1 LAVTHLTN
9 AQKLKLY
16 SALFELNRGYGFIFS
31 ALHNLRQMGV
41 FNTLTLQELQG
52 LSKEMQ
58 SQTNHSLLE
67 TLHDLEERDWAR
79 FGKIRNEM
87 DKRLKGE

>member
-1 LAVTHLTN
+1 MAVTNLTN

-16 SALFELNRGYGFIFS
+16 SALFQLNRGYGFIFA
-31 ALHNLRQMGV
+31 ALHDLRQTGV
-41 FNTLTLQELQG
+41 FKTLTVQELQG

-67 TLHDLEERDWAR
+67 TLHDLEEKDWAK
-79 FGKIRNEM
+79 FGKVRIEQEN
-87 DKRLKGE
+87 RLK